1 MAKIVKFPINNTSK
15 LGYKKVRK
23 CRKVN
28 LEDYGQLNMFTT
40 APTEAKVVSM
50 QTHQSPFEHALYL
63 DEQDNEKA
71 IEFYWKAISAGE
83 CVADAYCNLGILESG
98 KENYVKAID
107 CFANCLKYDPRHFEA
122 HYNLANV
129 YSEMGDLALAK
140 LHYELAIEIEP
151 EFESAYY
158 NLGLVMA
165 MQKDFKGAI
174 SMLSRYRNLSTER
187 ERGNVDKLI
196 ESLQKTMKS
205 KAQ

>member
-1 MAKIVKFPINNTSK
+1 MAKVVKFPINNNSR
-15 LGYKKVRK
+15 LGYKKVSK
-23 CRKVN
+23 CRRVN

-40 APTEAKVVSM
+40 APSEAKVVSM
-50 QTHQSPFEHALYL
+50 QTHQSPFEQALYF
-63 DEQDNEKA
+63 DENNNDKA
-71 IEFYWKAISAGE
+71 IEYYWKAINAGE
-83 CVADAYCNLGILESG
+83 CVADAFCNLGILESG
-98 KENYVKAID
+98 KENYIKAID
-107 CFANCLKYDPRHFEA
+107 SFANCLKHDPRHFEA

-129 YSEMGDLALAK
+129 YSEVGDLALAK

-174 SMLSRYRNLSTER
+174 RILNTYRSLSTER

-196 ESLQKTMKS
+196 ESLQKTMRS

>member
-1 MAKIVKFPINNTSK
+1 MS
-15 LGYKKVRK
+15 K
-23 CRKVN
+23 CRRVN

-40 APTEAKVVSM
+40 APSEAKVVSM
-50 QTHQSPFEHALYL
+50 QTHQSPFEQALYF
-63 DEQDNEKA
+63 DENNDDKA
-71 IEFYWKAISAGE
+71 IEYYWKAINAGE
-83 CVADAYCNLGILESG
+83 CVADAFCNLGILESG
-98 KENYVKAID
+98 KENYIKAID
-107 CFANCLKYDPRHFEA
+107 SFANCLKHDPRHFEA

-129 YSEMGDLALAK
+129 YSEVGDLALAK

-174 SMLSRYRNLSTER
+174 RILNTYRSLSTER

-196 ESLQKTMKS
+196 ESLQKTMRS
-205 KAQ
+205 RAQ